1 MKITAIQRDSCVTVA
16 VDKDWDRMYRGV
28 DWVFNFDDD
37 AGWKKCKALIREKV
51 RDRAAKQVIAR
62 LEKLRREL

>member
-1 MKITAIQRDSCVTVA
+1 
-16 VDKDWDRMYRGV
+16 MYRGV